1 MIFISLIDFL
11 LEENVTL
18 DWMVGFESLI
28 FEVLRLIGGVCKVAF
43 IVSVVDKLELVDND
57 ARVVTVPLATKTKM
71 IFRVKI

>member
-71 IFRVKI
+71 RFRVKI